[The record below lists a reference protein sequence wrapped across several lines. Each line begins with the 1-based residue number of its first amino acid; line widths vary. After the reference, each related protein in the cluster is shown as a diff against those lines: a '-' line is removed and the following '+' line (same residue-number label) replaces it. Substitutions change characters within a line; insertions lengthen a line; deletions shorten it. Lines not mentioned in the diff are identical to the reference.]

1 MSLNIKS
8 NKENVVHDETIEM
21 IILKAT
27 NEVIEKYN
35 ILLVVLNKILAN
47 LGKEKIKNA
56 CDFKRIKKEDIEKD
70 CNQLILKEMKNT
82 LEQYF
87 DKYSIVL
94 RNIKKEHMFL
104 VYLKHMC
111 SKINLNFKSSRT
123 SSREKKNVVSYV
135 VYSINIV

>member
-1 MSLNIKS
+1 MSLND
-8 NKENVVHDETIEM
+8 KENTVHDETIEM

-35 ILLVVLNKILAN
+35 ILLIVLNKILTN

-70 CNQLILKEMKNT
+70 CNQLILKEMKDT

-104 VYLKHMC
+104 TYLKHMC

-123 SSREKKNVVSYV
+123 SSRKEKN
-135 VYSINIV
+135 NIPYTIYTITNN